1 MNSKSKIE
9 ELFDKGILIN
19 KELLEKDIDD
29 TLLDK
34 IESEADLVVLNEDYA
49 NIITTQSSLVDWYE
63 IDKYRVETEK
73 DRDDDLYQ
81 SQLQQFQQVT
91 VATNEH
97 KQEVSSLEVELDE
110 DSTEFNVEAEMKEM
124 NIMAQDSI
132 PSIDSVVTVVF
143 SYKNVPHK
151 YAIKD
156 FTNFFLSRYKFLEGI
171 LRSRRELE
179 NTTSIN
185 RLQNKQEREKVSII
199 GLVEEIGETR
209 NGNIMLT
216 LEDPTGRMKV
226 LVSKNNKQLFVSSKD
241 LVFDEVIGISGTM
254 GENIIFADTIVWP
267 DIPPTH
273 ELKMGPEEEYAIFL
287 SDLHVGS
294 KYFLN
299 EEFSKF
305 LKWIRSEAGNE
316 EQRKIAKAV
325 KYIIIA
331 GDLVDGI
338 GIYPGQE
345 KELSITTI
353 DGQYE
358 EFSRLISQVPQDK
371 QIIVCPGN
379 HDMVHLAE
387 PQSVFYKEFAPG
399 MFDLPNITMV
409 TNPAMINVGKKK
421 GFEGFDI
428 LLYHGYSFDYYVSN
442 VESIRMGG
450 GYHRADLIM
459 KFLLQRRH
467 LAPSFKSTPY
477 YPSHE
482 QDPLLIKEIPDFLIT
497 GHIHYSTVANYR
509 GITMI
514 SGSCWQ
520 AKTDFQE
527 KLGHDPEPARVPI
540 VNLKTRKIKILRFG

>member
-482 QDPLLIKEIPDFLIT
+482 QDPLSIKEIPDFLIT
-497 GHIHYSTVANYR
+497 GHIHYSSVANYR

>member
-497 GHIHYSTVANYR
+497 GHIHYSSVANYR